1 MHTSYCFSKINLSLK
16 IINSRSDGYHNLDS
30 NVIFTNISDKISI
43 KILKKQQKKIN
54 LEIIGP
60 FSKGLS
66 KNKEHNI
73 VYKATKY
80 FYKYFKIRNNLKIIL
95 NKNLPVASGIGGG
108 SADAAAVLTLLPK
121 IFNIKKTKSLERI
134 KKNIALKIGSD
145 IPACMISK
153 PLRMLSKGE
162 KLSNIDIQLKKT
174 IAAYKWII
182 LVTPNKMLSTEKIF
196 LRFSKM
202 NFKTNILLKNYTN
215 NSIGINDLQHIAEKF
230 CPEIIYCK
238 KYLSQQN
245 GIKYI
250 GMSGTGPTCFGIFK
264 NKNQAANAISNIRKL
279 RPKWWIK
286 QGTIIH

>member
-108 SADAAAVLTLLPK
+108 SADAAAILTLLPK
-121 IFNIKKTKSLERI
+121 IFNIKKTKSLEQI

-182 LVTPNKMLSTEKIF
+182 LVTPNQMLSTEKIF
-196 LRFSKM
+196 LRFNKM
-202 NFKTNILLKNYTN
+202 NFKTNMLLKNYTN
-215 NSIGINDLQHIAEKF
+215 NSIGINNLQHIAEKF

-238 KYLSQQN
+238 KYLSKQN
-245 GIKYI
+245 GIRYI

-286 QGTIIH
+286 QGIIIH

>member
-54 LEIIGP
+54 LQIVGP
-60 FSKGLS
+60 FSKGLL
-66 KNKEHNI
+66 KNTEHNI
-73 VYKATKY
+73 VCKATKY

-162 KLSNIDIQLKKT
+162 KLSNIDIQLRKT

-182 LVTPNKMLSTEKIF
+182 LVTPNQMLSTEKIF

-202 NFKTNILLKNYTN
+202 NFKTNMLLKNYTN

-238 KYLSQQN
+238 KYLSKQN
-245 GIKYI
+245 GIRYI